1 MIKKLL
7 CILILIPMCMQAQ
20 KIMSGTFSPAEKFEW
35 FIIYKL
41 KTTHQAYIDN
51 GKIVDGKLNYTF
63 KPEAKKGMYRLVY
76 GLPQESENFDFIY
89 NGQEDI
95 TFTFNA
101 EEDNV
106 TLEFTTSKE
115 NQLHTSYFENINEAK
130 RLINSFYKSGS
141 TNEAAFLEV
150 FNTINTL
157 QETFEKE
164 AKGTIA
170 YEFIKASRSYM
181 PTAYEKPQ
189 VLVDNIKKHYFDHV
203 DFSNPVLQNSDF
215 IADKMSN
222 YVFTALPMKEF
233 TAEELT
239 NEYKK
244 NIATI
249 VEKITPVAAA
259 DYQKSLLNV
268 LWEQM
273 TVVENQDIA
282 VHIGDEYLMALAKQ
296 LNDKVLIEKLQVYKR
311 LAFGAVAP
319 DFSWV
324 KDNKTQKLNELDDA
338 ENYIIVFWSS
348 TCSHCLKE
356 MPKLKT
362 FVNSQEKG
370 MFKVIAIGLED
381 EHASWADES
390 SFYPDFIHVLGL
402 QKWDNEIGNLYDV
415 SATPTF
421 FVLNKD
427 KRIIGKPYGVKE
439 LKEFY
444 TKE

>member
-20 KIMSGTFSPAEKFEW
+20 KVMSGTFSPAEKFEW

-51 GKIVDGKLNYTF
+51 GKIVDGKLSYTF
-63 KPEAKKGMYRLVY
+63 KPEVEKGMYRLVY

-89 NGQEDI
+89 SGDEEI
-95 TFTFNA
+95 VFTFNEGILDFA
-101 EEDNV
+101 V
-106 TLEFTTSKE
+106 SKE
-115 NQLHTSYFENINEAK
+115 NKLHTSYFQNINEAK
-130 RLINSFYKSGS
+130 RLINSFYQSGS
-141 TNEAAFLEV
+141 TNEAEFLEV
-150 FNTINTL
+150 FNTIKTL

-164 AKGTIA
+164 AAGTIA
-170 YEFIKASRSYM
+170 YEFIKASRTYM
-181 PTAYEKPQ
+181 PTTYEKPQ
-189 VLVDNIKKHYFDHV
+189 VMVNNIKKHYFDDV

-222 YVFTALPMKEF
+222 YVFTALPLKEL
-233 TAEELT
+233 TGEELT
-239 NEYKK
+239 SEYKK

-249 VEKITPVAAA
+249 VAKIKSVPN

-273 TVVENQDIA
+273 TVVENQEIA
-282 VHIGDEYLMALAKQ
+282 IHIGDEYLMPLAKE
-296 LNDKVLIEKLQVYKR
+296 LNDKVLVEKLAVYKR
-311 LAFGAVAP
+311 LAFGEVAP

-324 KDNKTQKLNELDDA
+324 KDNKTQKLSELDEA

-348 TCSHCLKE
+348 TCSHCLEE

-362 FVNSQEKG
+362 FVNAQEKG
-370 MFKVIAIGLED
+370 KFKVIAIGLED
-381 EHASWADES
+381 ERASWADES

-402 QKWDNEIGNLYDV
+402 QKWDNEIGNMYDV

-439 LKEFY
+439 LIEFY
-444 TKE
+444 TEE

>member
-7 CILILIPMCMQAQ
+7 CILFLIPMCMQAQ
-20 KIMSGTFSPAEKFEW
+20 KVISGTFSPAEKFEW

-41 KTTHQAYIDN
+41 KTTHQAYVDN
-51 GKIVDGKLNYTF
+51 GKIVDGKLSYTF
-63 KPEAKKGMYRLVY
+63 KPSTEKGMYRLVY

-89 NGQEDI
+89 NGEEDI
-95 TFTFNA
+95 EFTFN
-101 EEDNV
+101 EEKLDF
-106 TLEFTTSKE
+106 TLSKE
-115 NQLHTSYFENINEAK
+115 NKLHTSYFKNINEAK
-130 RLINSFYKSGS
+130 RMINAFYQSGS
-141 TNEAAFLEV
+141 TDETTFLEV
-150 FNTINTL
+150 FNSIDTL
-157 QETFEKE
+157 QKTFETE
-164 AKGTIA
+164 AEGTTA
-170 YEFIKASRSYM
+170 YEFIKASRTYM

-189 VLVDNIKKHYFDHV
+189 VMVANIKKHYFDAI
-203 DFSNPVLQNSDF
+203 DFSNPILQNSDF

-222 YVFTALPMKEF
+222 YVFTALPLKEF

-249 VEKITPVAAA
+249 SKKIQSLPVE
-259 DYQKSLLNV
+259 YQKTLFNI

-273 TVVENQDIA
+273 VVVENQDIA
-282 VHIGDEYLMALAKQ
+282 IHIGDDYLAPLAKQ
-296 LNDKVLIEKLQVYKR
+296 LNDKILIDKLDVYKR
-311 LAFGAVAP
+311 LVFGAVAP

-324 KDNKTQKLNELDDA
+324 KDNKTHKLSELDTA

-370 MFKVIAIGLED
+370 KFKVIAIGLED
-381 EHASWADES
+381 ERASWADES

-402 QKWDNEIGNLYDV
+402 EKWDNEIGNLYDV
-415 SATPTF
+415 SSTPTF

-439 LKEFY
+439 LIEFY
-444 TKE
+444 TKK

>member
-1 MIKKLL
+1 M
-7 CILILIPMCMQAQ
+7 
-20 KIMSGTFSPAEKFEW
+20 
-35 FIIYKL
+35 
-41 KTTHQAYIDN
+41 
-51 GKIVDGKLNYTF
+51 
-63 KPEAKKGMYRLVY
+63 
-76 GLPQESENFDFIY
+76 
-89 NGQEDI
+89 
-95 TFTFNA
+95 
-101 EEDNV
+101 
-106 TLEFTTSKE
+106 
-115 NQLHTSYFENINEAK
+115 
-130 RLINSFYKSGS
+130 
-141 TNEAAFLEV
+141 
-150 FNTINTL
+150 
-157 QETFEKE
+157 
-164 AKGTIA
+164 
-170 YEFIKASRSYM
+170 
-181 PTAYEKPQ
+181 
-189 VLVDNIKKHYFDHV
+189 
-203 DFSNPVLQNSDF
+203 
-215 IADKMSN
+215 
-222 YVFTALPMKEF
+222 
-233 TAEELT
+233 
-239 NEYKK
+239 
-244 NIATI
+244 
-249 VEKITPVAAA
+249 
-259 DYQKSLLNV
+259 
-268 LWEQM
+268 
-273 TVVENQDIA
+273 
-282 VHIGDEYLMALAKQ
+282 
-296 LNDKVLIEKLQVYKR
+296 
-311 LAFGAVAP
+311 AFGAVAP